1 MLNEKYMQIIFGE
14 IELSGETKK
23 ILSFMFIILAIVL
36 AWLPKERA
44 LFWRFTL
51 MEDGFYPNF
60 ITGAVGLMIVLPL
73 YIRNIFKWRTTSVF
87 SILAFL
93 LNVTLVSTFVK
104 IIMGGSE
111 FQFTLITTALIVAV
125 IITWLGM
132 RPIVPLAWAAVFGLG
147 ALSLVENSYMMG
159 VSGYLFIVFGFL
171 GVLLHSELDIA
182 TLSNEVMDQ
191 FKGPVETLTE
201 AGNNIV

>member
-1 MLNEKYMQIIFGE
+1 MINEKYMQIIFGD

-23 ILSFMFIILAIVL
+23 ILSFTFIILAIVL
-36 AWLPKERA
+36 AWLPKEKA

-51 MEDGFYPNF
+51 TEGGFYPNF

-73 YIRNIFKWRTTSVF
+73 YIRNIFKWRTTSLF

-104 IIMGGSE
+104 IIMGGSD
-111 FQFTLITTALIVAV
+111 FQFTLITTALIVAI

-132 RPIVPLAWAAVFGLG
+132 RPVVPLAWAAVFGLA
-147 ALSLVENSYMMG
+147 ALSLVENSYTMG
-159 VSGYLFIVFGFL
+159 LSGYLFIVFGFL

-182 TLSNEVMDQ
+182 SLTKEVTEQ
-191 FKGPVETLTE
+191 FKGPAKAFQDIGQSL
-201 AGNNIV
+201 

>member
-1 MLNEKYMQIIFGE
+1 MINEKYMQIIFGE

-23 ILSFMFIILAIVL
+23 ILSFTFIILAIVL
-36 AWLPKERA
+36 AWLPKEKA

-51 MEDGFYPNF
+51 TEGGFYPNF

-73 YIRNIFKWRTTSVF
+73 YIRNIFKWRTTSLF

-104 IIMGGSE
+104 IIMGGSD
-111 FQFTLITTALIVAV
+111 FQFTLITTALIVAI

-132 RPIVPLAWAAVFGLG
+132 RPVVPLAWAAVFGLA
-147 ALSLVENSYMMG
+147 ALSLVENSYTMG
-159 VSGYLFIVFGFL
+159 LSGYLFIVFGFL

-182 TLSNEVMDQ
+182 SLTKEVTEQ
-191 FKGPVETLTE
+191 FKGPAKAFQDIGQSL
-201 AGNNIV
+201 